1 MMPRMTEQPTR
12 RIVVT
17 IDGPA
22 GAGKSSVAK
31 LLARRLGYR
40 LLDTGAIYRAVAL
53 AAHRGGVPWTEPAR
67 LGEVARTLDIRFDF
81 VGDRNHVY
89 LGGGAGAGAAE
100 DAPYLGPGAGAAEDG
115 APYLGPGAGAAED
128 APYLGP
134 GAGAAE
140 DGAPAE
146 PAEDVT
152 AAIRAPEISQGAS
165 QVSAHPAVRA
175 ALLELQ
181 RRLGA
186 GGGVVVEGRDTG
198 TVVFPAAEAKFFLT
212 ASEEERTRRRVAELA
227 QAGQAVDPAATRQ
240 QIRERDQRDA
250 SRDVAPMVPAADAI
264 VVDSS
269 GQTLEQVVDFL
280 AAEVSA
286 RARR

>member
-1 MMPRMTEQPTR
+1 MMREMSAQPTR

-22 GAGKSSVAK
+22 GAGKSTVAK

-53 AAHRGGVPWTEPAR
+53 AARRGGIPWTAAAR
-67 LGEVARTLDIRFDF
+67 LGGVACELDIRFDF

-89 LGGGAGAGAAE
+89 LG
-100 DAPYLGPGAGAAEDG
+100 D
-115 APYLGPGAGAAED
+115 
-128 APYLGP
+128 
-134 GAGAAE
+134 
-140 DGAPAE
+140 
-146 PAEDVT
+146 EDVT
-152 AAIRAPEISQGAS
+152 DAIRTPEISQGAS
-165 QVSAHPAVRA
+165 QVSAHPEVRA

-198 TVVFPAAEAKFFLT
+198 TIVFPAADAKFFLT
-212 ASEEERTRRRVAELA
+212 ASEEQRARRRVAQLA
-227 QAGQAVDPAATRQ
+227 EGGTVVDFDATVRE
-240 QIRERDQRDA
+240 IRERDQRDA
-250 SRDVAPMVPAADAI
+250 SRDVAPMVPAADAL

-269 GQTLEQVVDFL
+269 RQPIEEIVDFL
-280 AAEVSA
+280 ASQAEA
-286 RARR
+286 RALR